1 MECDHLVQSTCP
13 VGHVQSWRC
22 HANKPASCRLCES
35 ERRSKEKSLQEEFVR
50 QQRREQKQ
58 REHAA
63 ELTRLDEEI
72 QMLRETIV
80 NGQMSKEMAQSLEQ
94 KKQDLADAR
103 VLAER
108 PSRSSVDAKGPA
120 CALTRCGETVTSEGS
135 TTDDVRESKEIGSQY
150 EHAPSPSESEWDRQK
165 RVDNASNGAID
176 SLMKMTGL
184 EEVKAQV
191 LKIKARADTALRQN
205 MNMKDER
212 YGIVLLGNPGTG
224 KTRCPTALTGS
235 LTVNTSGKTTVAR
248 LYAKFLTSM
257 GVLSG
262 NGFVE
267 TSGSR
272 LANDGVAGAKKH
284 METLVNAGGGAFFL
298 DEAYQLALGHNYGGA
313 SVLDFLLAEIENQV
327 GKIVFIFAGYNK
339 QMEKFFEHNQGFTS
353 RMPYRLQ
360 FADYKDAEILQMLGQ
375 RIQKKYDGKMKVE
388 GGVAGL
394 YARIAVRRLGRGR
407 GREGFGNARALE
419 NVLARISER
428 QADRLHQERVA
439 GVRPDDFLFKKEDLI
454 GPEPSRAIIQS
465 DAWKELQGLIGLKA
479 VKETMQGFLDRI
491 HTNYQRELEEKEVID
506 VSLNRVF
513 LGSPGTGK
521 TSVGKLYG
529 QVLADMGLLSNG
541 EGQYSLLSALK
552 TLGSTPCLCN
562 SFLVDCDRSDAVFF
576 AFCWIRND

>member
-1 MECDHLVQSTCP
+1 MECKHLVQSKCP

-22 HANKPASCRLCES
+22 HTSKPGSCRSCEN
-35 ERRSKEKSLQEEFVR
+35 EIRSKEKLLQEEFVR
-50 QQRREQKQ
+50 RQRREQRQ

-63 ELTRLDEEI
+63 EMTRLDKEI
-72 QMLRETIV
+72 RELRETIV
-80 NGQMSKEMAQSLEQ
+80 DGQLSKEMAQSLKQ
-94 KKQDLADAR
+94 KKQDLVDAR

-108 PSRSSVDAKGPA
+108 PSSSPDNPKDPPRAQTSPQTC
-120 CALTRCGETVTSEGS
+120 CAQSITSDGVI
-135 TTDDVRESKEIGSQY
+135 TDNIRESREAGAQD

-191 LKIKARADTALRQN
+191 LKIKARVDTALRQN
-205 MNMKDER
+205 TNIKDER
-212 YGIVLLGNPGTG
+212 YGIVLLENPGTG
-224 KTRCPTALTGS
+224 KTRCPNALTGL
-235 LTVNTSGKTTVAR
+235 LTANTSGKTTVAR

-262 NGFVE
+262 NEFAE

-272 LANDGVAGAKKH
+272 LANEGVAGAKKH
-284 METLVNAGGGAFFL
+284 IETIVNAGGGAFFL
-298 DEAYQLALGHNYGGA
+298 DEAYQLALGHDYGGA

-327 GKIVFIFAGYNK
+327 GRIVFIFAGYNK
-339 QMEKFFEHNQGFTS
+339 QMEKFFEHNQGFSS

-360 FADYKDAEILQMLGQ
+360 FADYKDTELLQMLGQ

-407 GREGFGNARALE
+407 DREGFGNARALE
-419 NVLARISER
+419 NILARISEQ
-428 QADRLHQERVA
+428 QADRLHRERMS
-439 GVRPDDFLFKKEDLI
+439 GVRPDDFVFKKEDLI
-454 GPEPSRAIIQS
+454 GPEPSRAIVQS
-465 DAWKELQGLIGLKA
+465 DAWKELQGLTGLKA
-479 VKETMQGFLDRI
+479 VKESMQGLLDRI

-541 EGQYSLLSALK
+541 EGQ
-552 TLGSTPCLCN
+552 
-562 SFLVDCDRSDAVFF
+562 
-576 AFCWIRND
+576 

>member
-1 MECDHLVQSTCP
+1 MECNHLIQSKCP
-13 VGHVQSWRC
+13 VNHVQSWKC
-22 HANKPASCRLCES
+22 HAGRPASCRRCEN
-35 ERRSKEKSLQEEFVR
+35 EKRSKEKLLQEEFER

-72 QMLRETIV
+72 QKLRETIV
-80 NGQMSKEMAQSLEQ
+80 DGQMSKEMAQSLEQ

-108 PSRSSVDAKGPA
+108 PSSSSVIAKGPSSA
-120 CALTRCGETVTSEGS
+120 QTSPQTCCGETVTSDGGM
-135 TTDDVRESKEIGSQY
+135 TDDSRESREVSSQD
-150 EHAPSPSESEWDRQK
+150 EHAPSPSEIEWDRQK
-165 RVDNASNGAID
+165 RVENASNGAID

-184 EEVKAQV
+184 KEVKAQV

-205 MNMKDER
+205 TKTEDER

-224 KTRCPTALTGS
+224 KTRYPTALTGLFTMNS
-235 LTVNTSGKTTVAR
+235 SGKTTVAR
-248 LYAKFLTSM
+248 LYAKCLTSM
-257 GVLSG
+257 GVLLG
-262 NGFVE
+262 TEFVE

-272 LANDGVAGAKKH
+272 LANDGVTGAKKH
-284 METLVNAGGGAFFL
+284 IETLVNAGGGAFFL

-339 QMEKFFEHNQGFTS
+339 QMEKFFEHNQGFSS

-360 FADYKDAEILQMLGQ
+360 FADYNDAELLQMLGQ
-375 RIQKKYDGKMKVE
+375 RIKSKHDGKMRVE

-419 NVLARISER
+419 NILARISER

-454 GPEPSRAIIQS
+454 GPKPSRAIVQS
-465 DAWKELQGLIGLKA
+465 DAWKELQGLTGLKA
-479 VKETMQGFLDRI
+479 VKESMQNLLDRI
-491 HTNYQRELEEKEVID
+491 HTNYQRELEEKGVIE

-521 TSVGKLYG
+521 TSVGRLYG

-541 EGQYSLLSALK
+541 EGRYSLILALEAP
-552 TLGSTPCLCN
+552 SSRPCLCGRL
-562 SFLVDCDRSDAVFF
+562 LVD
-576 AFCWIRND
+576 